1 MFKMCKKCMCNNFVQ
16 INSLKTLF
24 NWKYGRY
31 AINLSNI
38 LRYACICND
47 KVSENVHYNLS
58 ALWKIFIYHK
68 HCSATFLDKCE
79 KTRKSLP

>member
-1 MFKMCKKCMCNNFVQ
+1 MFKMCKKCMCNNFVR

-38 LRYACICND
+38 LRYACND
-47 KVSENVHYNLS
+47 MHVYVTTKYPKMNIIISLHYEKYL
-58 ALWKIFIYHK
+58 FIIHIVLRP
-68 HCSATFLDKCE
+68 F
-79 KTRKSLP
+79 